1 MPAAELLVA
10 RGIRQLLDSICASFW
25 ETAGPCVPRFAAS
38 DAGRASCR
46 DLRGS
51 AIGIT
56 QLPGPGGGVSGIPA
70 PAAPKFPTLGRGA
83 RVPQLPEAVFASF
96 RVSEVPNFRTCEVST
111 RSEFRLSVAICAAI
125 WEGCDW
131 AYAIS

>member
-1 MPAAELLVA
+1 MAH
-10 RGIRQLLDSICASFW
+10 GIRQLLGSICASFW
-25 ETAGPCVPRFAAS
+25 ESTGPCVPRFEAS
-38 DAGRASCR
+38 DAGRDSCR
-46 DLRGS
+46 DLRGI

-70 PAAPKFPTLGRGA
+70 SAAPKFPTLGRGA

-96 RVSEVPNFRTCEVST
+96 RGLEVPNFRTCEVSPL
-111 RSEFRLSVAICAAI
+111 SKFRLSVAICAAI